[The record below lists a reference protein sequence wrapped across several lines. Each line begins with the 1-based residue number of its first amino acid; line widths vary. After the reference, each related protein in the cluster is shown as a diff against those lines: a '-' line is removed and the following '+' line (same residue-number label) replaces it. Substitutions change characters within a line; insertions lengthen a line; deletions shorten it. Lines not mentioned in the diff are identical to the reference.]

1 MFVLLQALY
10 IFKFKYGCVINIITL
25 YYIFFVWNIYFLWV
39 CLKCIHSVITGTL
52 TSVTKMLN
60 QVATSPAVQVFFR
73 NPALIFLSA
82 RDAWSAFPRHSIFY
96 IYFYDYDLPIALF
109 EASYLCKILLVSK
122 LIYWNQ
128 IIIVHFTTGHSCL
141 LSSSHQLQTRI
152 ISMVWH
158 NEVKNEK
165 PNTYPYK
172 QSIFTH
178 C

>member
-10 IFKFKYGCVINIITL
+10 IFKFKCGCVINIITL

-82 RDAWSAFPRHSIFY
+82 RDAWSAFPRHSIFLY
-96 IYFYDYDLPIALF
+96 LFLWLRSSYCPFWSKLSLQNFTCQQTHLLKSNHHCTLYNRTLLPIL
-109 EASYLCKILLVSK
+109 
-122 LIYWNQ
+122 
-128 IIIVHFTTGHSCL
+128 
-141 LSSSHQLQTRI
+141 
-152 ISMVWH
+152 
-158 NEVKNEK
+158 
-165 PNTYPYK
+165 
-172 QSIFTH
+172 
-178 C
+178 